1 MPRLTGS
8 HLSQVYDFSSLERRI
23 KRYVDD
29 THVRFIRGYFNESL
43 TKALAPV
50 LRPALFV
57 DIDVDLYIST
67 MQALDYMLTNKLIV
81 VGTLVGFDDWPAGGR
96 RGGEQRAH
104 RELTKKWGLRW
115 KNIVPGCKED
125 RANKMQCVFELLAI
139 GAATPDCDC
148 LEPRAVPF
156 RDRLTSRHGSSAS
169 A

>member
-67 MQALDYMLTNKLIV
+67 MQACS
-81 VGTLVGFDDWPAGGR
+81 
-96 RGGEQRAH
+96 AH
-104 RELTKKWGLRW
+104 RGRVERCILHKTHISRAPRPD
-115 KNIVPGCKED
+115 VPRCGC
-125 RANKMQCVFELLAI
+125 
-139 GAATPDCDC
+139 AT
-148 LEPRAVPF
+148 RM
-156 RDRLTSRHGSSAS
+156 
-169 A
+169 